1 MVNGSTTNRVVKN
14 RVDGLV
20 TSTPPRQNLGA
31 RPTITDSS

>member
-1 MVNGSTTNRVVKN
+1 MADGPTTNRVVKN

-31 RPTITDSS
+31 PNYHC